1 MGGKQG
7 YSQGS
12 FMLRPLFALV
22 IPLCAASLS
31 GAASAAPL
39 TNPLRFFEGRTETAG
54 TMSVVMHKP
63 YHVTNVGR
71 GTIRADGTLLLV
83 QQVLAEGQ
91 PSKERVWRIHQI
103 GAGKYLGTMTEAV
116 GPVAIDEV
124 GNRYRFRFTLKGGFS
139 AEQWLTPSSD
149 GNSGLSILTI
159 RKFGLIVAKS
169 ISTIRRT
176 SQLARVSP

>member
-7 YSQGS
+7 YSHRS
-12 FMLRPLFALV
+12 FMVRPLFAFAL
-22 IPLCAASLS
+22 PACAALLS
-31 GAASAAPL
+31 GSAAAASL

-63 YHVTNVGR
+63 YHVTNIGR
-71 GTIRADGTLLLV
+71 GTIGSDGTLLLV
-83 QQVLAEGQ
+83 QQVRAEGQ

-103 GAGKYLGTMTEAV
+103 GAGKYSGTMNEAV
-116 GPVAIDEV
+116 GPVSIDEV

-159 RKFGLIVAKS
+159 RKFGLIVARS
-169 ISTIRRT
+169 NSTIRRT
-176 SQLARVSP
+176 SQEARISP